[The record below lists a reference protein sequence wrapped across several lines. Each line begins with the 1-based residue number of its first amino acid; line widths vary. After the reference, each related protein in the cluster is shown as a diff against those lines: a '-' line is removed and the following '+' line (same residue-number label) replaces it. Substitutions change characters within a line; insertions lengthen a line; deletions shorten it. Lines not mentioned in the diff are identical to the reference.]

1 MKNIR
6 TISMGAAILAG
17 AVGLI
22 PTMLIFFGGESMVDG
37 AAGSAILITE
47 ILFIVT
53 IGLALFSAGL
63 GMAINPAGIKGTAI
77 GVGAL
82 LAVVLVS
89 YLISSGAD
97 FESYKNTTES
107 TSRWVSTGLNA
118 FYIMFVLAIVAV
130 LYSSVAR
137 LRK

>member
-63 GMAINPAGIKGTAI
+63 GMAINLQASKAPRS
-77 GVGAL
+77 
-82 LAVVLVS
+82 VS
-89 YLISSGAD
+89 EYC
-97 FESYKNTTES
+97 
-107 TSRWVSTGLNA
+107 SRWYL
-118 FYIMFVLAIVAV
+118 
-130 LYSSVAR
+130 
-137 LRK
+137 

>member
-17 AVGLI
+17 AAGLI
-22 PTMLIFFGGESMVDG
+22 PTILIFFGGADMVDG
-37 AAGSAILITE
+37 AAGAAILITE
-47 ILFIVT
+47 ILVLAAV
-53 IGLALFSAGL
+53 GLALFSAGL
-63 GMAINPAGIKGTAI
+63 GMAINPAGIKSTGM

-82 LAVVLVS
+82 AAILLVS
-89 YLISSGAD
+89 YVISSGSD
-97 FESYKNTTES
+97 FETYKNTSEA

-118 FYIMFVLAIVAV
+118 FYIMFVVALGAV
-130 LYSSVAR
+130 VYSSVAR